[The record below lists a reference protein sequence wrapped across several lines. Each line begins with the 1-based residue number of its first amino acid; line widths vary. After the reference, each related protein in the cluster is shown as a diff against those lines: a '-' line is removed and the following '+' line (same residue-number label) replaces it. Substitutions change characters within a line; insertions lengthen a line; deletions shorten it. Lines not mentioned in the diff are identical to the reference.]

1 MGFDWIRVLDENHIP
16 YITRGS
22 NVKRGNV
29 NLTCPFCGSAD
40 SGMHMGVDPV
50 SSWWGCWR
58 NDAHRGKSPVRLL
71 AALLKIPYWKAR
83 EIAGLDEDYADP
95 EEFDTAAAKFMGRGK
110 SVETTPA
117 HKTLVFPPYFKHIA
131 TVRSMSIWRH
141 RRYLEKRGFYPDDLV
156 QLCEDYSLMATLD
169 ETFKDRIILPYYI
182 DGALVTW
189 TARAIADAVIRYKDL
204 SLEESLISPKR
215 TLYNHDALLGGGEAL
230 LVVEG
235 PLDVLKLD
243 FYGRG
248 YGVRAVGLSTNSIHP
263 EQIYLLEE
271 AINSFDKIIFM
282 LDNNPTGTGIGDSMR
297 LKSKLS
303 HIPNLRIMQTPY
315 GRKDGGEMS
324 PEEVIRFSKEVTK

>member
-1 MGFDWIRVLDENHIP
+1 
-16 YITRGS
+16 
-22 NVKRGNV
+22 
-29 NLTCPFCGSAD
+29 
-40 SGMHMGVDPV
+40 
-50 SSWWGCWR
+50 
-58 NDAHRGKSPVRLL
+58 
-71 AALLKIPYWKAR
+71 
-83 EIAGLDEDYADP
+83 
-95 EEFDTAAAKFMGRGK
+95 
-110 SVETTPA
+110 
-117 HKTLVFPPYFKHIA
+117 
-131 TVRSMSIWRH
+131 
-141 RRYLEKRGFYPDDLV
+141 
-156 QLCEDYSLMATLD
+156 MATLD

-248 YGVRAVGLSTNSIHP
+248 YGVRAVGLSTNSIQP